1 MEHHDRVE
9 DHQSKRKKY
18 RRSMSPDDGY
28 RPMEVPAHI
37 YVDGMPRQPAK
48 LETKHEMV
56 VPSRITVAGG
66 DTTVASKA
74 QPVEVL
80 RERQFLHSSENM
92 NGTPDMLTANELP
105 QEDVTLAVQK
115 NEPHYS
121 SQTSIAVDKDP
132 LNELK
137 VMRRRLN
144 RLANRVTHLEVQS
157 EEHKN
162 EATYLLGVV
171 SISTLLTIALLASH
185 VRVWLNH

>member
-1 MEHHDRVE
+1 MEQHGRAE
-9 DHQSKRKKY
+9 EHQSKRKKY
-18 RRSMSPDDGY
+18 RRSISPDY
-28 RPMEVPAHI
+28 CPMEVPDHI
-37 YVDGMPRQPAK
+37 YVDGIPRQPVK
-48 LETKHEMV
+48 PEMMPEMV

-66 DTTVASKA
+66 DSTVASKA

-80 RERQFLHSSENM
+80 RERQSLLHSSDSENISM
-92 NGTPDMLTANELP
+92 NGTPQMLTANELP
-105 QEDVTLAVQK
+105 QEDVTFAVQK
-115 NEPHYS
+115 NEP
-121 SQTSIAVDKDP
+121 TSIAVDKDP

-171 SISTLLTIALLASH
+171 SISTLLTVALLASQ
-185 VRVWLNH
+185 VRMWLNN

>member
-80 RERQFLHSSENM
+80 RERQFLHSSDSENM

-105 QEDVTLAVQK
+105 QEDVTLAGAK
-115 NEPHYS
+115 ERTDIDS
-121 SQTSIAVDKDP
+121 
-132 LNELK
+132 
-137 VMRRRLN
+137 R
-144 RLANRVTHLEVQS
+144 
-157 EEHKN
+157 
-162 EATYLLGVV
+162 
-171 SISTLLTIALLASH
+171 
-185 VRVWLNH
+185 